1 MVDKIWLSVDIR
13 GSPGV
18 EGTSKQITFQPVGEI
33 MYQRIIC
40 LRQSDRW
47 EAATITVMVV
57 TGLC

>member
-1 MVDKIWLSVDIR
+1 MAVSRYQRITWCRRYSYVK
-13 GSPGV
+13 
-18 EGTSKQITFQPVGEI
+18 SKQITFQPVGEI